1 MSGSYYAVIM
11 AGGGGTR
18 LWPLSRKARPK
29 QLLRII
35 EQRSLFQMA
44 VDRLEGLFDPKQIF
58 VVTVP
63 EQFRELHEQCPQIPE
78 ENFLLEPVP
87 RGTAA
92 VVGLAAVCLARLD
105 PEAVMAVLTAD
116 HYIGNQEW
124 FHRLLQVAETVA
136 RQNYLVTIGI
146 HPTFAATGYGYIQQ
160 GKLQGN
166 YQGVDVYHVIR
177 FKEKPDEFQAQVMLA
192 RGDHTWNSGM
202 FIWRVD
208 RIRQEIREHLPQLEK
223 ALNEI
228 EAHWGKPTYSAVL
241 EQQWRG
247 LTPETI
253 DYGIMERARDVV
265 VIPAGALKWSD
276 VGSWDSLFDV
286 LPSDAHGNIVIG
298 GRHFSLNTRHSLVYV
313 TEEHRL
319 IVTIGVR
326 DLVVVDTGDV
336 LLIVRKDEAQKV
348 RQVVELLRES
358 GEDYI

>member
-18 LWPLSRKARPK
+18 LWPLSRRTRPK
-29 QLLRII
+29 QMLRII

-44 VDRLEGLFDPKQIF
+44 VDRLDGVFDPEHIL

-63 EQFRELHEQCPQIPE
+63 DQLEELHQQCPQIPE
-78 ENFLLEPVP
+78 KNFLLEPAP

-92 VVGLAAVCLARLD
+92 VVGLAALHLARLD
-105 PEAVMAVLTAD
+105 QDAVMAVLTAD

-124 FHRLLQVAETVA
+124 FRKLLQVAENVA
-136 RQNYLVTIGI
+136 RQDFIVTIGI

-160 GKLQGN
+160 GKLLGT
-166 YQGVDVYHVIR
+166 YQGVDVYHVVR

-202 FIWRVD
+202 FIWKVS
-208 RIRQEIREHLPQLEK
+208 RIRQEIRRQMTQLES
-223 ALNEI
+223 ALTAI
-228 EAHWGKPTYSAVL
+228 EAHWGQPSYPDIL
-241 EQQWRG
+241 EKEWQS
-247 LTPETI
+247 LTPQTI
-253 DYGIMERARDVV
+253 DYGIMEGAKDVV

-286 LPSDAHGNIVIG
+286 LPADAQGNIVMG
-298 GRHFSLNTRHSLVYV
+298 GRHFGLDTRQSLVYMS
-313 TEEHRL
+313 EERRL
-319 IVTIGVR
+319 IVTIGIR

-348 RQVVELLRES
+348 RQVVEILKEN
-358 GEDYI
+358 GENYV

>member
-18 LWPLSRKARPK
+18 LWPLSRKTRPK
-29 QLLRII
+29 QMLRII

-44 VDRLEGLFDPKQIF
+44 VDRLGGLFEPHQIL

-63 EQFRELHEQCPQIPE
+63 DQLRELREQCPQIPA
-78 ENFLLEPVP
+78 ENFLLEPAP

-92 VVGLAAVCLARLD
+92 VVGLAAVHLGRLD

-124 FHRLLQVAETVA
+124 FRQLLRVAEIVA
-136 RQNYLVTIGI
+136 RQDYLVTLGI
-146 HPTFAATGYGYIQQ
+146 NPTFAATGYGYIQQ
-160 GKLQGN
+160 GKLQGT
-166 YQGVDVYHVIR
+166 YHGVDVYHVVR
-177 FKEKPDEFQAQVMLA
+177 FKEKPDDFQAQVMLA

-202 FIWRVD
+202 FIWKIE
-208 RIRQEIREHLPQLEK
+208 RIRQEIRRQMPQLEA
-223 ALNEI
+223 ALSEI
-228 EAHWGKPTYSAVL
+228 EMNWGKPSYAAVL
-241 EQQWRG
+241 EQQWQA

-253 DYGIMERARDVV
+253 DYGIMEGASDVV
-265 VIPAGALKWSD
+265 VIPAGALNWSD

-286 LPSDAHGNIVIG
+286 LPADSQGNIVMG
-298 GRHFSLNTRHSLVYV
+298 GRHFGLDTRQSLVYV
-313 TEEHRL
+313 SEEHRL
-319 IVTIGVR
+319 IVTIGIR

-348 RQVVELLRES
+348 RQVVEILREN
-358 GEDYI
+358 GEMYI